1 MPKRKDKLTSNI
13 GWSTPDQINVH
24 GLDLPSEILGH
35 VNLGDMAFM
44 QVTGRRPDPAESV
57 VFNAI
62 AVTLVEHGITPSA
75 LVARMTYMGA
85 PESLQAA
92 VAAGL
97 CGLGTVFVGSME
109 GASRMLYAALP
120 RDQAGQGADLGA
132 IADDVVSDHV
142 AAGRIVPGLGHP
154 VHKPVDPRTPRLF
167 QIAAENGKSGDYV
180 RLMQLIQKKAEAQSG
195 RQLPI
200 NATGAIGAICCEFGF
215 PQEIIRGFGVM
226 ARAIGLVG
234 HILEETRDPMAYEIW
249 QRTEE
254 EILASSGPDRG

>member
-1 MPKRKDKLTSNI
+1 MPERKTNLTSAI
-13 GWSTPDQINVH
+13 GWSKPDEINVH

-44 QVTGRRPDPAESV
+44 QVTGRRPDARESV

-75 LVARMTYMGA
+75 LVARLTYMGA

-109 GASRMLYAALP
+109 GAARMLYAALP
-120 RDQAGQGADLGA
+120 PDQTGRGADLAA
-132 IADDVVSDHV
+132 IAARVVAEHR
-142 AAGRIVPGLGHP
+142 AAGRIVSGLGHP
-154 VHKPVDPRTPRLF
+154 VHKPEDPRTPRLF
-167 QIAAENGKSGDYV
+167 EIAAQNGKSGDYV
-180 RLMQLIQKKAEAQSG
+180 RLIQLIQKEAEAASG
-195 RQLPI
+195 KSLPI
-200 NATGAIGAICCEFGF
+200 NATGAIGAICCEFAF
-215 PQEIIRGFGVM
+215 PEEIIRGFGVM
-226 ARAIGLVG
+226 TRAIGLVG

-254 EILASSGPDRG
+254 EVLANSQN